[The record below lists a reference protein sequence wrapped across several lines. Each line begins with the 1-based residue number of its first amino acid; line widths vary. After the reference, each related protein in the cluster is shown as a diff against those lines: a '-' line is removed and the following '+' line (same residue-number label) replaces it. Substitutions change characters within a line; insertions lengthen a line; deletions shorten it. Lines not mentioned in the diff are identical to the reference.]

1 MPTRLPRLLQEIEV
15 QCLEETQVGLL
26 RRWIRNKKFRRYL
39 IAQCYP
45 IAIDGTQKSSS
56 AAVSGWAKRG

>member
-15 QCLEETQVGLL
+15 QALEETHVELL

-39 IAQCYP
+39 ISQCYP
-45 IAIDGTQKSSS
+45 IAIDGTRDTGAQRSM
-56 AAVSGWAKRG
+56 AG

>member
-1 MPTRLPRLLQEIEV
+1 MPTRLPGLLHEMEV
-15 QCLEETQVGLL
+15 QALEETHVELL

-56 AAVSGWAKRG
+56 IIVFLLVSQ